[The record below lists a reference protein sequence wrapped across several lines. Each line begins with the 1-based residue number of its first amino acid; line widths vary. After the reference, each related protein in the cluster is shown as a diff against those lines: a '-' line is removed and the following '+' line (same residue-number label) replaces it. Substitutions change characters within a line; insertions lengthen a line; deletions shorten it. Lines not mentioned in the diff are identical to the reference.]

1 MTATAHGTATGGNSG
16 RTAALNDAL
25 RQSGRGGR
33 VVMTAGIA
41 ALPDGERLAI
51 IEAVRAFERLDEC
64 THPYGERDLGT
75 QTVEGRRVLWKID
88 YFDRELR
95 YASPDP
101 SDPCITLRVLTIMMA
116 DEY

>member
-1 MTATAHGTATGGNSG
+1 MTATAHAIATGGNSG

-25 RQSGRGGR
+25 RQTGRGGR
-33 VVMTAGIA
+33 VMMTAGIA
-41 ALPDGERLAI
+41 ALPDGDRLAI
-51 IEAVRAFERLDEC
+51 IEAVRTFECFDE
-64 THPYGERDLGT
+64 TNDPYGERGLGT
-75 QTVEGRRVLWKID
+75 LTVEGRRVLWKID

-101 SDPCITLRVLTIMMA
+101 TDPCVTARVLTIMMA